1 MNTASAPARTPET
14 SNYINLWL
22 NCLSA
27 VLAEKIGAAVSC
39 VALPASSNLPSISE
53 DDTWITISASGQLKG
68 ELAFRLPL
76 AFRQSVTS
84 SPVGD
89 VDTLLLEIF
98 NLSAAGVQKRME
110 SKCVVTHQAKKT
122 PAPSWDPSS
131 VQVLQAQFANPA
143 TFELRLENTLLE
155 SLQSIVSPPPGIPPS
170 ITGTEKLGMLM
181 GVELAVTM
189 RFGGKRMLLKDILD
203 LCTGSVVELEQQVQE
218 PVDLLLDGRLI
229 ARGEVVVVDGN
240 YGLRITEV
248 VSGDEK

>member
-27 VLAEKIGAAVSC
+27 VLAEKIGAVVSC

-76 AFRQSVTS
+76 AFGQNVTS

-122 PAPSWDPSS
+122 PH
-131 VQVLQAQFANPA
+131 
-143 TFELRLENTLLE
+143 LLGTHPQYRYCK
-155 SLQSIVSPPPGIPPS
+155 LNLPIPPRS
-170 ITGTEKLGMLM
+170 SSAWRTRCSRVCSLSSRHLQGYHPPS
-181 GVELAVTM
+181 LA
-189 RFGGKRMLLKDILD
+189 
-203 LCTGSVVELEQQVQE
+203 
-218 PVDLLLDGRLI
+218 
-229 ARGEVVVVDGN
+229 
-240 YGLRITEV
+240 LR
-248 VSGDEK
+248 S